1 MISKGR
7 ILVVDDDKL
16 LCESLRVRLEQD
28 GFQVSVASN
37 GGEAL
42 ARADHYAPDLVILDI
57 ELPDSDGLDIGRVLR
72 RKRPVPLIF
81 LTGRTSEIDKVSG
94 LAVGDDYITKPFS
107 LIELEARIGAVLRR
121 SQLTSQTLLPDV
133 IDLGGIWLDTKGHQ
147 VSVRGQAVEL
157 SPKEFDLLYL
167 LMSHAGQVVSTNEIL
182 STVWGA
188 EYLGAH
194 ELVWVHISW
203 LRQKLGTAQQRPRLI
218 RNVRGVG
225 YRFVTEGARTAELR
239 SEGQRSG
246 NGRLQTVSAVH
257 LFPKRQIAA
266 EES

>member
-16 LCESLRVRLEQD
+16 LCESLRIRLEHD

-42 ARADHYAPDLVILDI
+42 SRADHHTPDLVILDI
-57 ELPDSDGLDIGRVLR
+57 GLPDSDGLDIGRALR
-72 RKRPVPLIF
+72 RKRPVPVIF

-94 LAVGDDYITKPFS
+94 LALGDDYVTKPFS

-121 SQLTSQTLLPDV
+121 SQPASQTLLPDV
-133 IDLGGIWLDTKGHQ
+133 VELGDIRLDTTSHQ

-182 STVWGA
+182 STVWGP

-203 LRQKLGTAQQRPRLI
+203 LRQKLGTDPQGPHLI

-225 YRFVTEGARTAELR
+225 YRFVPEGARSAELQ
-239 SEGQRSG
+239 SEGQRLG
-246 NGRLQTVSAVH
+246 DGHLQTVSAGQVC
-257 LFPKRQIAA
+257 PERQIAA
-266 EES
+266 EEP